1 MQAADAESAR
11 LHQSVQDLKQESQAG
26 LVEHKEAMQRY
37 AVAQADLRATRHQL
51 KVLQQ
56 QVRQL
61 YLVMLA
67 CNHSWTQLV
76 DQDRLCG
83 WNNSNNSND

>member
-11 LHQSVQDLKQESQAG
+11 LHHMVEGLKQDAQKGLSEARQAT
-26 LVEHKEAMQRY
+26 QQW

-56 QVRQL
+56 QVREK
-61 YLVMLA
+61 
-67 CNHSWTQLV
+67 
-76 DQDRLCG
+76 RLG
-83 WNNSNNSND
+83 R